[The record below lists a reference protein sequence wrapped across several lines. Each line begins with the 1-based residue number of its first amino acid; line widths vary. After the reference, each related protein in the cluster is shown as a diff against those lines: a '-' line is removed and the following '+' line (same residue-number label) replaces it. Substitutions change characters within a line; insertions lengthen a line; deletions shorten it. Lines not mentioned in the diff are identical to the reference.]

1 MPVYKYEGDKLL
13 SDFPNAKRMFTT
25 STIGMHDVKVT
36 IPADRVGGTDTTRI
50 EAIDTA
56 DVENTLQ
63 KSLAQKNAFNSFM
76 IELVVPGNTAVT
88 AGSVIKFS
96 TLTENIKDDKPETK
110 IDPFLSG
117 NYLVTEVRHLAQN
130 TPQGIHTMTLTC
142 AKDSVGVEYLPNDK
156 EVLNTDVLAKGN
168 DYNQFDIEEV

>member
-1 MPVYKYEGDKLL
+1 
-13 SDFPNAKRMFTT
+13 
-25 STIGMHDVKVT
+25 MHDKKQEDGT
-36 IPADRVGGTDTTRI
+36 IT
-50 EAIDTA
+50 AIDTA

-117 NYLVTEVRHLAQN
+117 NYLVTEVRHLAQT

-142 AKDSVGVEYLPNDK
+142 AKDSVGIEYIHNDE
-156 EVLNTDVLAKGN
+156 EVLNKYKILAKGN